1 MSHNGPTQ
9 AHPCGPM
16 ASQRSHTGNFFI
28 PPGAGGREL
37 DIHRLHYGPA
47 ITYTAYVCVC
57 VCVPWFFPPGSA
69 RMNGVICEAH
79 CDARTT
85 VWMQRMLPKVNISLA
100 EGSMRRLFPYSLV
113 LSPSQTIIWLQ
124 LAKKK
129 KWHTYQQWMDKWQM
143 KCLLTIS
150 LHYKMLILANFV
162 SPQQKCQTLA
172 EKITPTY
179 I

>member
-129 KWHTYQQWMDKWQM
+129 NGIHTSNEWTSDKWNACSPFHCIT
-143 KCLLTIS
+143 KCW
-150 LHYKMLILANFV
+150 F
-162 SPQQKCQTLA
+162 
-172 EKITPTY
+172 
-179 I
+179 